1 MIGLLSLLVWL
12 FLTSI
17 NMMNVIS
24 ELPILNHSC
33 ITSMNLLVQS
43 VQILFQCFCIEIL
56 WDCYVFFFVVQ
67 LFCEK
72 RSLSGMLLWSL
83 EKLFYICFSYDNFIW
98 KLVETFSSVFFFLSK
113 ISFFLSFFERL
124 NPPNSRLVFFF
135 LLLLFFSSFM
145 LVSGYGIR

>member
-43 VQILFQCFCIEIL
+43 VQILFQFFCIEIL

-72 RSLSGMLLWSL
+72 RKSFGMLLWSL

-98 KLVETFSSVFFFLSK
+98 KLVETFSSDFFLSK
-113 ISFFLSFFERL
+113 IDFFLSFFERL
-124 NPPNSRLVFFF
+124 NPPNSRLF
-135 LLLLFFSSFM
+135 FFSSFPLLCWFQDM
-145 LVSGYGIR
+145 VSDRDS